1 MKKYSKLFLMFVL
14 SLALLVGCQNDNAT
28 ESEVVNSEEQATTSE
43 TEETATSEET
53 ETTEEAESTEESE
66 VVEESEETE
75 EASETEGA
83 NEQVTALK
91 DVAAV
96 NKFLNESAALGE
108 GSKANPV
115 AVIPINHIDGPGGED
130 LFYAFV
136 NFKYVA
142 RDYIKYQITYVSCTC
157 REASVNYWQTA
168 YVEMTLP
175 ESGNIEDAVYQTI
188 SFDKDTGDHY
198 TAGHW
203 GDSDPIPN
211 GTTYEDIKTEYIPYF
226 IDKTVGEVN
235 GLSTMK
241 DIDLADYQDGEGRG
255 EYTLD
260 GFSGA
265 SVSTNNIIRM
275 LLAIGQ
281 YHGTD
286 AYFGGGEIEVV
297 DGGEE
302 EPADTSEEEGT
313 AVVGTPGTTQEL
325 PDLPAPRNTENEFKA
340 NPDSDEMAPCTE
352 DSYGVACSSINTENL
367 IDFMGRDDVLYI
379 DLRDYN
385 DYSKKHFRNF
395 EVIPY
400 FAWIWNEN
408 AATDSSLIQL
418 YGGTPKEPI
427 PVYEESDKL
436 LEVLFPKDKTLFI
449 ICQSG
454 GRVEMLM
461 NILAARGWDMSKIYN
476 IGGMAQ
482 YTAPEYREYITDM
495 PEFIIDATYN
505 FEGLTRIA
513 PAE

>member
-1 MKKYSKLFLMFVL
+1 MKKYLKLFLLFAL
-14 SLALLVGCQNDNAT
+14 SLALLVGCQNGDTADSEAGT
-28 ESEVVNSEEQATTSE
+28 SEVEESVV
-43 TEETATSEET
+43 SEET
-53 ETTEEAESTEESE
+53 TDEAESTE
-66 VVEESEETE
+66 SEE
-75 EASETEGA
+75 AEGT
-83 NEQVTALK
+83 NEQVAALK

-96 NKFLNESAALGE
+96 NKFLNESAGLGE

-115 AVIPINHIDGPGGED
+115 AVIPINHIDGPGNED

-142 RDYIKYQITYVSCTC
+142 RDYIKYQITYVSCSC

-168 YVEMTLP
+168 YVELSLP
-175 ESGNIEDAVYQTI
+175 ESGNIEDAVFQNI

-198 TAGHW
+198 LAGHW

-211 GTTYEDIKTEYIPYF
+211 GTTYEDIKTEYISYF

-235 GLSTMK
+235 GLSTIK
-241 DIDLADYQDGEGRG
+241 DIDLADYQAGEGRS

-265 SVSTNNIIRM
+265 TVSTNNIIRM

-297 DGGEE
+297 DSVDEETPATEGE
-302 EPADTSEEEGT
+302 DTTT
-313 AVVGTPGTTQEL
+313 AVATPGSTKDQPE
-325 PDLPAPRNTENEFKA
+325 LPAPRNTENEYKA
-340 NPDSDEMAPCTE
+340 DAESDEMTACTE

-367 IDFMGRDDVLYI
+367 MNFMGRDDVFYI

-395 EVIPY
+395 EAIPF
-400 FAWIWNEN
+400 FAWIWNAE
-408 AATDSSLIQL
+408 AANDSSLIQL
-418 YGGTPKEPI
+418 YGGTPTEPI

-505 FEGLTRIA
+505 FEGLTRIT